1 MPRDLLVSLVTVVA
15 FLIGCSGAPPAAPTA
30 PSTAA
35 PTLAPAPKPTVVPT
49 GVPVPAASG
58 GAPVV
63 KIGLLQ
69 GTGNSPMFVA
79 KGRGY
84 FDKQGLDVQ
93 FVPVSSGAE
102 LLPLLASAQL
112 DAGVSS
118 PGAALFNA
126 IGNNVPLKAVLDM
139 GRDEPGSWWGGMV
152 VRPDL
157 LDSGAIKAPAD
168 LKGKTIAVTGPGVAT
183 YLNAITL
190 LESAVLTE
198 KDVNITSMTFPD
210 MISALGTK
218 KIDAAEVVEPAL
230 TLGEEQGV
238 LRRWMSNAEISPGQQ
253 EVVMMVTPKF
263 AANKDVA
270 DRFMLALVEG
280 LHEYRAAF
288 GPEKKDQEA
297 VIAAVLPLLGN
308 NYTADILR
316 KIRPLGLDANGF
328 VNGDSLKQQQDWY
341 AAHGFIKTPV
351 NIDDVVDNSFAERAK
366 DGLNKR

>member
-1 MPRDLLVSLVTVVA
+1 MRPGDFPDRRRDVMPRDLLVSLVTVVA
-15 FLIGCSGAPPAAPTA
+15 FLIGCSGAPLAAPTA

-35 PTLAPAPKPTVVPT
+35 PTLALAPKPTVVPT

-126 IGNNVPLKAVLDM
+126 IANNVPLKAVVDM
-139 GRDEPGSWWGGMV
+139 GRDEPGHWWGGMV

-157 LDSGAIKAPAD
+157 LDSGAIKTPAD
-168 LKGKTIAVTGPGVAT
+168 LKGRTIAVTGPGVAT
-183 YLNAITL
+183 YLNTVRL
-190 LESAVLTE
+190 LESNGMSE
-198 KDVNITSMTFPD
+198 KDVNLTYLNFAD
-210 MISALGTK
+210 MLSALGTGK
-218 KIDAAEVVEPAL
+218 VDAADIVE
-230 TLGEEQGV
+230 
-238 LRRWMSNAEISPGQQ
+238 
-253 EVVMMVTPKF
+253 
-263 AANKDVA
+263 
-270 DRFMLALVEG
+270 
-280 LHEYRAAF
+280 
-288 GPEKKDQEA
+288 
-297 VIAAVLPLLGN
+297 
-308 NYTADILR
+308 
-316 KIRPLGLDANGF
+316 
-328 VNGDSLKQQQDWY
+328 
-341 AAHGFIKTPV
+341 
-351 NIDDVVDNSFAERAK
+351 
-366 DGLNKR
+366 